1 VFPCAHLP
9 FAPRVAARLKYIKDT
24 LGALNSQNNGI
35 LIGTIKNRIRR
46 SGGSARDH
54 QNSPGRMGLKQVI
67 YP

>member
-35 LIGTIKNRIRR
+35 LIGIIENPDPPEPRFGSR
-46 SGGSARDH
+46 SSNQPGADGG
-54 QNSPGRMGLKQVI
+54 
-67 YP
+67 